1 MKSKTSVF
9 LENGEEVIRMSSR
22 SLTAFV
28 PASVPL
34 EVIELWRQRLASHLR
49 RRIGRLRH
57 AERRWKRRRLKPV
70 RLATRMRTV
79 KKRIR
84 KPLRQW
90 KPVLRR

>member
-1 MKSKTSVF
+1 MKMKASIFV
-9 LENGEEVIRMSSR
+9 EHGEGVIRMSGG

-28 PASVPL
+28 PASIPL

-49 RRIGRLRH
+49 RRIGRLRR
-57 AERRWKRRRLKPV
+57 AERRWKRRRTKRV
-70 RLATRMRTV
+70 RLTARMRPV

-90 KPVLRR
+90 DPVPRR